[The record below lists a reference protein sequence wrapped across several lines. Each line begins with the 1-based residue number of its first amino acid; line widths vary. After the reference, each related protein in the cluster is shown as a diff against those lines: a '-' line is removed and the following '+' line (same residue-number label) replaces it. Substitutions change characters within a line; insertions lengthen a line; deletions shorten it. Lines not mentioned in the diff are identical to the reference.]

1 MIDESKRKRREFVL
15 QKERK
20 TLESPRLS
28 RSLFGYWVQFVGIV
42 GGICVNYAISENGQS
57 TA

>member
-1 MIDESKRKRREFVL
+1 MIEREKKGEFVL

-20 TLESPRLS
+20 TLESARLS
-28 RSLFGYWVQFVGIV
+28 ISLFGYWVQFVGIV